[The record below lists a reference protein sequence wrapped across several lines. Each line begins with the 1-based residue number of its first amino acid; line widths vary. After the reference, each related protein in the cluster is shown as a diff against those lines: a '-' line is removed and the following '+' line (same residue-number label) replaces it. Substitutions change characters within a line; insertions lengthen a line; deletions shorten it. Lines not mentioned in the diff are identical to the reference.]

1 MLMIPNLLHIFNRQ
15 KKLSKSNLL
24 NLRTPVSSK
33 KNRLKKSKPNLKR
46 KQKLLK
52 NNRSK
57 RKIKLSKKKKSI

>member
-1 MLMIPNLLHIFNRQ
+1 MLEIPNLLNILIRQ

-24 NLRTPVSSK
+24 NLRMLVSNK

-52 NNRSK
+52 NNRIK